1 MELAAV
7 AESASAEW
15 RQFAALLAEAY
26 SLSAAVFAA
35 VAASVECLQLAAA
48 ECCLLSVVVVVAVSA
63 AS

>member
-26 SLSAAVFAA
+26 SLSAAVAA

-48 ECCLLSVVVVVAVSA
+48 ESCLLSVVVVEAVSA

>member
-35 VAASVECLQLAAA
+35 SVECLQLAAA
-48 ECCLLSVVVVVAVSA
+48 ESCLLSVVVVEAVSA